1 MSFYG
6 DHILPRL
13 IDVLMRARDTH
24 EVRARVTANLAGEV
38 LEIGFGSGLNVPFYP
53 ATVTRVW
60 ALDPAT
66 VGRKLAAGRVAASP
80 VPIEYIGLDAQRIP
94 LGDGRVDHVVTTWT
108 LCTIPDVDQALAEIR
123 RVLRPGGTLRFAEH
137 GRAPDPKVARTQDR
151 LEPIQQRVFGGCQL
165 TRRIDQIVAASGLEL
180 TALKNYYRPG
190 PPSTSYTY
198 EGEATKVT
206 KVAEATE
213 PAEATEAAGTG

>member
-13 IDVLMRARDTH
+13 IDVMMRARDTH
-24 EVRARVTANLAGEV
+24 EVRARVASNLTGQV

-53 ATVTRVW
+53 PGLTQVY

-66 VGRKLAAGRVAASP
+66 AGRKLAAERVAASP

-94 LGDGRVDHVVTTWT
+94 LDDGSVDSVLTTWT
-108 LCTIPDVDQALAEIR
+108 LCTIPDPAQALAEVR
-123 RVLRPGGTLRFAEH
+123 RILRPGGTLHFIEH
-137 GRAPDPKVARTQDR
+137 GRAPDPKVARRQDR
-151 LEPIQQRVFGGCQL
+151 LEPFQQRIFGGCQL
-165 TRRIDQIVAASGLEL
+165 TRKIDQLVAASGLEL
-180 TALKNYYRPG
+180 NQLDTYYRPG

-198 EGEATKVT
+198 EGQAIRRSS
-206 KVAEATE
+206 
-213 PAEATEAAGTG
+213 